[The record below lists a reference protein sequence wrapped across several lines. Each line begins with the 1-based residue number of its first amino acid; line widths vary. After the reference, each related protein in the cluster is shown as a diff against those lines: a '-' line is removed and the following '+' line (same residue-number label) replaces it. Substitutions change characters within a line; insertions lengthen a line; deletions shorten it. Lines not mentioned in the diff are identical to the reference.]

1 MLKGEKG
8 ITLVALVITII
19 VLLILAGVSIAM
31 LTGENG
37 ILKRSIQAA
46 DESKIAEDREAAALD
61 LNAAYTAYMQAKY
74 VDTPTE
80 DLGTFKAWL
89 TTNATT
95 YMKNDAH
102 YTYTDGKITTKNK
115 NKDGKQEEANVQDN
129 GGIDKW
135 QAVGAGA

>member
-1 MLKGEKG
+1 MLKGQKG

-74 VDTPTE
+74 VDQTP
-80 DLGTFKAWL
+80 DLEATFKAWL
-89 TTNATT
+89 NADNKAN
-95 YMKNDAH
+95 YMKDDKH
-102 YTYTDGKITTKNK
+102 YNYDTETGKITTVNK
-115 NKDGKQEEANVQDN
+115 NKDGKTESATVQDN
-129 GGIDKW
+129 GGIDEW
-135 QAVGAGA
+135 SAE

>member
-1 MLKGEKG
+1 MLKGQKG

-74 VDTPTE
+74 VDQTP
-80 DLGTFKAWL
+80 DLDSTFKAWL
-89 TTNATT
+89 ETNNTT

-102 YTYTDGKITTKNK
+102 YKYTTGGTITTVNK
-115 NKDGKQEEANVQDN
+115 NKDGKQEKATVKDN
-129 GGIDKW
+129 GGIDEW
-135 QAVGAGA
+135 SPVE